1 MPNPKPT
8 NNATPEPVK
17 PEPKTEPEPKKE
29 PDKPLGKDGKE
40 FDPERAQHTIETLRA
55 ESKQREDERK
65 ALEAKLKEFE
75 DANLSESERLKKTAE
90 EKEREAAG
98 LTTTLQETRLKLGIY
113 VASTEVGCT
122 DPELALA
129 AIDRSKIK
137 FDESGEPTNLKD
149 ELEALLERKP
159 ILKGTPGKPTAPAV
173 NAGDGAR
180 PGPAPTLKAHE
191 LDSAKE
197 AGMSP
202 EKFAALKD
210 CTTAAEYAAVEKR
223 FAPAA

>member
-1 MPNPKPT
+1 MPDPEVTPTPTPDPKPVVADP
-8 NNATPEPVK
+8 ATPTPK
-17 PEPKTEPEPKKE
+17 PDDK
-29 PDKPLGKDGKE
+29 KPLGKDGKE

-55 ESKQREDERK
+55 ESKQREDESR
-65 ALEAKLKEFE
+65 ALAAKLKEFE
-75 DANLSESERLKKTAE
+75 DANLSESERLKKDAE
-90 EKEREAAG
+90 EGKREAAD
-98 LTTTLQETRLKLGIY
+98 LTTSLRETRLKLGIY

-129 AIDRSKIK
+129 AIDRTKIK

-180 PGPAPTLKAHE
+180 PGPAPALKAEE
-191 LDSAKE
+191 LASAKE

-202 EKFAALKD
+202 EYYAAMKECTTPEQFAA
-210 CTTAAEYAAVEKR
+210 VRKR
-223 FAPAA
+223 FAAA

>member
-1 MPNPKPT
+1 MPDPELTPT
-8 NNATPEPVK
+8 PTPEPVK
-17 PEPKTEPEPKKE
+17 PAEPVKSADPK
-29 PDKPLGKDGKE
+29 PDDKKPLGKDGTE
-40 FDPERAQHTIETLRA
+40 FDPTRAQHTIETLRA
-55 ESKQREDERK
+55 ESKQREDESK
-65 ALEAKLKEFE
+65 ALAAKLKEFE

-90 EKEREAAG
+90 ENAREAAD
-98 LTTTLQETRLKLGIY
+98 LTSSLQETRLKLGIY

-180 PGPAPTLKAHE
+180 PGPAPALKAEE
-191 LDSAKE
+191 LASAKE

-202 EKFAALKD
+202 EYFAAMKE
-210 CTTAAEYAAVEKR
+210 CETPEQFAAVRKR
-223 FAPAA
+223 FAAA